1 MSSTYL
7 DVDLQLLNHLNMRNA
22 LTLTPRDVEFV
33 SPVPAEQVNAEMA
46 KTYNTAISAK
56 MLTNDVYDGGATIF
70 YNRLNLTREFA
81 SARFTDRSF
90 MFVNRPA
97 TLHGILDHV
106 NRKTGLKLTPD
117 NVYDV
122 SLDPLQ
128 DFSIVTIRAKPG
140 SKDYVGSFDMGIVN
154 VGATQIV
161 GSPDTDVWAEWDKY
175 RKSTAGGSSE
185 RYSAIRIY
193 GIDYSA
199 AAGMLKRVKVPRRRF
214 HETWAL
220 DSFSIIDDSLSR
232 ALGAIDG
239 MSWPGVRASGPFS
252 TYCALPIYNGPTA
265 DCKIDTAGWRNAF
278 GEHVGTSDSHLSD
291 TFNPCNLDFTHAL
304 VLYMEW
310 PLYQPE
316 VYRSGIVI
324 HYNLER

>member
-7 DVDLQLLNHLNMRNA
+7 DVDLQLLKHLNMRNA

-128 DFSIVTIRAKPG
+128 DFSIVTIRAKPE

-239 MSWPGVRASGPFS
+239 MSWPGVRASGSFS

-265 DCKIDTAGWRNAF
+265 DCKIGTAGWRNAF
-278 GEHVGTSDSHLSD
+278 GEHVGTSDGHLSD

-316 VYRSGIVI
+316 VYRSGLVI